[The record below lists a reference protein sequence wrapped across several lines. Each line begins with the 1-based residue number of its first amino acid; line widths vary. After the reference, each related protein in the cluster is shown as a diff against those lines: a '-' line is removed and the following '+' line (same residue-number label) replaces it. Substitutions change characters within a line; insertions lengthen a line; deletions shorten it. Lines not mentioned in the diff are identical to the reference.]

1 MLRFKWYFS
10 ILEKRAQRGQTLSND
25 NPAHKLQ
32 QAIDKLKFLIKHLSP
47 NLYVHKPS

>member
-1 MLRFKWYFS
+1 ML
-10 ILEKRAQRGQTLSND
+10 ND

-47 NLYVHKPS
+47 NLYVQFFDFLQKKNLDKF